1 MNPNTK
7 DFSHIIRNS
16 PTGYVFPSPDLHW
29 MLLSNFY
36 AMRIALWFTM
46 IEDTSETNFF

>member
-7 DFSHIIRNS
+7 DFSHIIRNN
-16 PTGYVFPSPDLHW
+16 PIGYVFPSPDLHW

-36 AMRIALWFTM
+36 AMRVALWFTM
-46 IEDTSETNFF
+46 IEDTNETNFF